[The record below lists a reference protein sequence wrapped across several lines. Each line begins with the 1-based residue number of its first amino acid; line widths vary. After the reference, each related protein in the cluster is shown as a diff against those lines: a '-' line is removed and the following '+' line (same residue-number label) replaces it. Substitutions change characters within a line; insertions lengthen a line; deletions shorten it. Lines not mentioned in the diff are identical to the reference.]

1 MYNYF
6 WIFANHPKGL
16 FMNINT
22 SAKVKELYEYM
33 DKVYNF
39 SEKVMKFLE
48 ETVAS
53 VSKIKNDDEVS
64 EFLKE
69 LAEKDVNPF
78 YLKLK
83 QKIDMINTP
92 VRIVKKGF
100 DKIYNEK
107 ILELVSF
114 LNFINDNLQIILNKI
129 ENFQENLMSK
139 RSNFKSFLSYFQS
152 SNEDVENYLKT
163 AVHRIVHSKIVYFE
177 NELEKLKQIQNPNQ
191 IILFLQ
197 DFKVNVNKFITEQLY
212 NNISGLFNS
221 LKDTVLKRVEAYLT
235 QLDIPK
241 EKKDDLMYKI
251 EIYLNGYE
259 AIYPLIYFE
268 IPNISSEFFDPS
280 QKYKGVIDRFME
292 NIFSF
297 RFFTVFI
304 LGLVVALTGI
314 YQTYY
319 GKDDFSLFLSL
330 IGIFFI
336 FLSIFDAMFFNKKYV
351 KVFMEERKS
360 ILLFSIK
367 ENIEQIEKITLE
379 SMLEQKDNLISGI
392 NELILEEF
400 ETYSLGGKKLENLKE
415 NIKSLK
421 EESYNFLNQL
431 KLKLEE
437 NAT

>member
-33 DKVYNF
+33 DKIYNF

-53 VSKIKNDDEVS
+53 VSKMKNDDEVS

-69 LAEKDVNPF
+69 LVEKDVNPF

>member
-22 SAKVKELYEYM
+22 SAKVKELYDYM
-33 DKVYNF
+33 DKAYNF
-39 SEKVMKFLE
+39 SERVMKFLE
-48 ETVAS
+48 ETVS
-53 VSKIKNDDEVS
+53 SITKMKNDDEVS

-69 LAEKDVNPF
+69 LAEKDINPF

-83 QKIDMINTP
+83 QKIDTINTP

-100 DKIYNEK
+100 DKIYSEK
-107 ILELVSF
+107 IMELISF
-114 LNFINDNLQIILNKI
+114 LNFINDNLQIILSKI
-129 ENFQENLMSK
+129 ENFQENLISK

-152 SNEDVENYLKT
+152 SDEEIENYLKT
-163 AVHRIVHSKIVYFE
+163 AVHRVVHSKIIYFE
-177 NELEKLKQIQNPNQ
+177 NELEKLKQIQNSNQ

-197 DFKVNVNKFITEQLY
+197 DFKINVNKFITEQLY

-221 LKDTVLKRVEAYLT
+221 LKDTILKRVEAYLT

-241 EKKDDLMYKI
+241 EKKDDLIYKI

-259 AIYPLIYFE
+259 TIYPLIYFE

-280 QKYKGVIDRFME
+280 QKYKSVIDRFME

-297 RFFTVFI
+297 RFFIIFI

-319 GKDDFSLFLSL
+319 EKDDFSLFLSL
-330 IGIFFI
+330 IGIFLI
-336 FLSIFDAMFFNKKYV
+336 FLSIFDAMFFNKKYI
-351 KVFMEERKS
+351 KMFIDERKS

-379 SMLEQKDNLISGI
+379 SMLEQKNNLIKGI

-415 NIKSLK
+415 SIKSLK

-431 KLKLEE
+431 KLKIEE